1 MYAPMALPTLLLVT
15 QYPDERAI
23 YGDALRAHGFTVHI
37 ASDPDNAFAYA
48 KRRRPDLVIT
58 RIPHPGPV
66 GLLQRLKRDAM
77 TRSVPVVVL
86 TSLMAPQDRASA
98 MLAGCDGYLLLPTLP
113 ETLIQ
118 EIGRVFAARRRARR
132 AV

>member
-1 MYAPMALPTLLLVT
+1 MT

-23 YGDALRAHGFTVHI
+23 YGEALRAHGFSVHME
-37 ASDPDNAFAYA
+37 ADPDQAFVYA
-48 KRRRPDLVIT
+48 KNSRPDVVIT

-66 GLLQRLKRDAM
+66 GLLQRLKRDAA
-77 TRSVPVVVL
+77 TRSMPVVVL
-86 TSLMAPQDRASA
+86 TSLMQPQDRTAA

-113 ETLIQ
+113 ETLIK
-118 EIGRVFAARRRARR
+118 EIRRVLAARRRHRR